1 MNLTKG
7 FNLLSLF
14 KSDGSEN
21 ILKEIENDFEVFPDL
36 NKVDITIRKAINDQY
51 QYQFDDFLQLNYT
64 FGKFHKKKNTPLAPY
79 IIKRVT
85 INYMPGHE
93 IYIFKH
99 FDIASGKKQHQE
111 NTSEI
116 ITYVNGKHK
125 VYNGI
130 KFKVAG
136 KFIRKFIDKFMEQY
150 PELDQ
155 CKRLNYRGI
164 LDVEN
169 NIDPIIG
176 FVDGISRDH
185 FDYVYPYR
193 SNEDPVKL
201 FTKFRLINRKDI
213 EEELKKRDIKLYQPV
228 WKKEATRIRNIEKE
242 LMNHLKP
249 IYKYCSPMFGVQK
262 YSFEHN
268 DIDMKIKITFKISD
282 VNLFKKDIV
291 GLLNNTPNFFV
302 LTNLK
307 YQGNDIMN
315 WAFLEFSYQ

>member
-7 FNLLSLF
+7 FSLLSLF

-21 ILKEIENDFEVFPDL
+21 ILKEIEDDFEVFPDL
-36 NKVDITIRKAINDQY
+36 NKVDITIRKAIDDQY

-79 IIKRVT
+79 IIKRIT

-99 FDIASGKKQHQE
+99 FDIAAGKKQKEE
-111 NTSEI
+111 NSSEMI
-116 ITYVNGKHK
+116 IYENGKHK
-125 VYNGI
+125 VYNDI
-130 KFKVAG
+130 KFKEAG
-136 KFIRKFIDKFMEQY
+136 KFIRKFIDKFMKQY
-150 PELDQ
+150 PELKQ

-164 LDVEN
+164 LDVDN

-176 FVDGISRDH
+176 FVDGISKDH
-185 FDYVYPYR
+185 LDYGYPYR
-193 SNEDPVKL
+193 SNENPAEL
-201 FTKFRLINRKDI
+201 FDRFKYLNRKDI
-213 EEELKKRDIKLYQPV
+213 EEELKNRDQKLYRPV
-228 WKKEATRIRNIEKE
+228 WKKEADRIRNIERE

-249 IYKYCSPMFGVQK
+249 IYKYCGSMFGTQK

-268 DIDMKIKITFKISD
+268 DTDMKIKITFKVSD
-282 VNLFKKDIV
+282 INSFKKYIV
-291 GLLNNTPNFFV
+291 GILNNTPNFFT

-307 YQGNDIMN
+307 YQENDVVN
-315 WAFLEFSYQ
+315 WAFLQFSYQ